1 MKKTPTHSTRLTISY
16 DEYLVKFR
24 KLLASLKLNNSTQ
37 REYILKLFFESQ
49 EHLTADEVVHRLKQK
64 FNVTIGIATV
74 YRILSFL
81 EQMNIIKSLA
91 LENESSKKY
100 EINLK
105 THHDHL
111 ICTQCGDVFEFYD
124 NELEQI
130 QESIAQEKG
139 FILTNHQMTL
149 YGICAKCSQ

>member
-1 MKKTPTHSTRLTISY
+1 
-16 DEYLVKFR
+16 
-24 KLLASLKLNNSTQ
+24 
-37 REYILKLFFESQ
+37 
-49 EHLTADEVVHRLKQK
+49 
-64 FNVTIGIATV
+64 
-74 YRILSFL
+74 
-81 EQMNIIKSLA
+81 MNIIKSLA

-149 YGICAKCSQ
+149 YGICAKCRQ